1 MALAAL
7 KERVDIW
14 SECHPPLSI
23 PWQDGQLGAEE
34 VLKLLEETLQSVELE
49 EELWVPRL
57 GAREATMFHP
67 GYGLIPCPEKALWTI
82 IGGDSDRFPKVVF
95 VVRTKTTLGNL
106 LRREEEQLRETFS
119 MKTLPC
125 FPTKVRWIAL

>member
-67 GYGLIPCPEKALWTI
+67 GYGLIPCPGKAPWTR
-82 IGGDSDRFPKVVF
+82 IGGDSERFPKVFF
-95 VVRTKTTLGNL
+95 VPRTIRGLCLDNQYRT
-106 LRREEEQLRETFS
+106 
-119 MKTLPC
+119 
-125 FPTKVRWIAL
+125 